1 MLSRSEIEDAL
12 HKWFLAW
19 ADYNLD
25 GVTELF
31 REEVLFENWTGAKT
45 QGRESLRRQTRLQQP
60 GGRAVDGRLPR
71 FRLRPGGSSDGGRHA
86 GLDAG
91 AQATEGKSGAP

>member
-1 MLSRSEIEDAL
+1 MLSRSEIGDAL

-45 QGRESLRRQTRLQQP
+45 QGRE
-60 GGRAVDGRLPR
+60 
-71 FRLRPGGSSDGGRHA
+71 
-86 GLDAG
+86 
-91 AQATEGKSGAP
+91 